1 MPIVGQKN
9 LRGQAELHSEVKVP
23 VSVGLSLSAV
33 RQLDLISTAV
43 GCSRSELVER
53 IARGLV
59 QILWCESGSNC
70 NSQGATNPNKDVIR
84 IYYTSL
90 LHDKKAQPLKV
101 LLLKDSSE
109 EERES
114 SA

>member
-1 MPIVGQKN
+1 MPISGQKN

-59 QILWCESGSNC
+59 QIFWCEEGSNC
-70 NSQGATNPNKDVIR
+70 NFQEATNPNEGVIR
-84 IYYTSL
+84 VYHTTL
-90 LHDKKAQPLKV
+90 LHDKKVQPLKV
-101 LLLKDSSE
+101 FLLKDSSE
-109 EERES
+109 KEREN